1 MQNLDNKDKILKIF
15 SRVHCFN
22 KDQLPRYVDGRLTHV
37 EKHLLEQHLVNC
49 ELCSDAVEIL
59 QKPKFKAQY
68 QSMGV
73 RVQQYVRNSS
83 HVAPVYEAERY
94 QKNVQ
99 IKESFLT
106 YFWGTVAAAL
116 VIGFFYQIQREEKK
130 EEMKN
135 PWPETESVATAVA
148 RPEPN
153 GSFGA
158 TTSASIAT
166 FASATTTLPLKEE
179 GTEMSGKSKVEP
191 ESKVIADET
200 SDPDKFLYKT
210 AMTFYHQGNL
220 DEAMP
225 RFTQLTTDTA
235 SSYRELA
242 HYQLAMCFK
251 FKKQKGKARQMF
263 KELVNMNGRMKRRAQ
278 LALNR
283 L

>member
-59 QKPKFKAQY
+59 QKPKFQAQY

-73 RVQQYVRNSS
+73 RVQQYVRSS
-83 HVAPVYEAERY
+83 TYVAPVYEAERY

-106 YFWGTVAAAL
+106 YFWSTVAAVL
-116 VIGFFYQIQREEKK
+116 VIGFFYLIQRDAKK

-135 PWPETESVATAVA
+135 SWGGTESVTATVS

-153 GSFGA
+153 ESIG
-158 TTSASIAT
+158 TTPSASIAT
-166 FASATTTLPLKEE
+166 FASATTTLPIKAD
-179 GTEMSGKSKVEP
+179 GKVEP
-191 ESKVIADET
+191 ASNVITDET

-210 AMTFYHQGNL
+210 AMNFYHQGNL

-235 SSYRELA
+235 SGYRELA

-251 FKKQKGKARQMF
+251 FKKQKAKARQMF